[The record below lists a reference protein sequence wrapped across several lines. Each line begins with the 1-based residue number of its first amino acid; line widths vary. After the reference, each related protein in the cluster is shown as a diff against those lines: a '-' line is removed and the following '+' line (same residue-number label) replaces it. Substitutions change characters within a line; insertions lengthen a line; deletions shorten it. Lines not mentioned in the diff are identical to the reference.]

1 MVHTEPSANSLS
13 RLYCERSTLITAYG
27 CLAMLAVAVGVL
39 GLMNPSWP
47 RKMLDSCFNI
57 HALFGLLL
65 CGLVLARYQWCVQ
78 HSAPMLPADIREL
91 SRHLSRIVY
100 LFLYV
105 VIGVRL
111 CISIVSS
118 LWHGGAIDFNL
129 FDERFRHGPDTKA
142 FDPRDDL
149 QQFVASG
156 LFALIFVRVLAYRLW
171 LRSIERTARSNGRA
185 GVSAN
190 GEKQ

>member
-1 MVHTEPSANSLS
+1 MAHTEPCASSLS
-13 RLYCERSTLITAYG
+13 RLYCERSTLMAVYG

-39 GLMNPSWP
+39 GLMDASWP
-47 RKMLDSCFNI
+47 RKMLGSCFII

-65 CGLVLARYQWCVQ
+65 CGLVLARYQWCVE
-78 HSAPMLPADIREL
+78 HSAPTLPADVREL

-111 CISIVSS
+111 SISIVNS
-118 LWHGGAIDFNL
+118 LWHGGAVDFNL
-129 FDERFRHGPDTKA
+129 FDERFRQRLDTKG
-142 FDPRDDL
+142 FDPRNAF

-156 LFALIFVRVLAYRLW
+156 LFALVFVRILAYRLW

-190 GEKQ
+190 GENQ